1 MIRIDLTAAIEAT
14 ARELAGLEEGEAWPS
29 NADTAGGPAGDRDG
43 EHYVA
48 MRCQARDILIAALPH
63 IREALAQQVEE
74 LSDVHPPGYFA
85 TRPSGLIRRERA
97 ARIVRGDRS

>member
-63 IREALAQQVEE
+63 IREALAQQIESISTYE
-74 LSDVHPPGYFA
+74 
-85 TRPSGLIRRERA
+85 SGDGKRRSASMRTAA
-97 ARIVRGDRS
+97 ARIVRGEV